1 MNIQVRVLT
10 AQARQQLAALQKQLG
25 GLNFGSA
32 AAGAGAFGNALSTSR
47 LDRFGSQ
54 MQWLGRQIEYNFT
67 VPLAIAG
74 GAATKFSLDNEA
86 ALTRVKKVYGDGTQS
101 ASEMNNEI
109 KSLQKA
115 FVALSNQFGINQAD
129 TINIAADW
137 AAAGASGLALAKS
150 VQLTMKTMVLG
161 ELEAS
166 DATKSLIAIQAQYGL
181 SIKELADAID
191 ILNMVE
197 NQTGISMS
205 GLIDGFVRAAGVA
218 RSSGVGVRE
227 LAADLAALVPATGSA
242 ANAGNAL
249 KTIFSRIISPTKQTS
264 EVLGLMG
271 VNTRALAWESAN
283 GQQKLI
289 MMAQAFDKLSD
300 SQKGVVSSIIASRY
314 QVNRFEVLMKEL
326 LSTNGYYA
334 KALSSTSDMTK
345 VYAQSQKELNLVLT
359 SNPQRLKQIWVMLQN
374 ASADIIQPLIP
385 LILYLAMSIQRLVQW
400 FSNLNPALQKFILFG
415 FAMLAIIGPVVRYLG
430 AFQVLL
436 FEVGK
441 AVSFAMGPIAWLLN
455 AFRIIITIPIQAY
468 FAAVPLAL
476 RSMWIVMSA
485 TAMALPRLWAGAMIA
500 VQAVQTAATFAMTV
514 GWRGLM
520 VAIELLT
527 VSGFARVRTAMIAG
541 YAAMRGSLIAFAAF
555 WTATWRFMTMNP
567 ILFVSGLFTRILVF
581 MRGIIPAI
589 RIAATAIGVAM
600 TGPVGAVIVGLVV
613 LVALFWK
620 QIKQVFTNVINW
632 FRSSSGSMGQA
643 FAPFAKAAE
652 AVRNITIKAFN
663 ALPEGVRNALLAV
676 VRIVASAAEQIYKW
690 FQYINPW
697 ARHSPSLVDN
707 VTTGVAEIKNQ
718 FASLFSVGSAFAHA
732 GNDLEIFG
740 RAVRKVQDDLD
751 TSRYNDIRK
760 TLAAYAPEAMGS
772 FNSLIVELRALN
784 DELDNTKKQLDAQ
797 QAIVDN
803 WKQKLDDANNNLTY
817 QKDILDALKDTMDG
831 VQNKMDAING
841 LIELT
846 SGTQKALR
854 DAGAGS
860 EILKSYDDQLN
871 ALRDQKKGVQDQFS
885 AARKAYLDQKKLV
898 DDLTL
903 ARDKLQASYDME
915 NAKLGAIQDA
925 YDRIHQRIQDIT
937 GAISDFESAVNSLES
952 KKAKDPS
959 QVAQDFTAGANG
971 NFPDVGGSGSIGR
984 ENPGITDQSK
994 MIDDFTKGIADQ
1006 TKKMFGM
1013 FDFLE
1018 PIKKAWNKAWDWVK
1032 TTFGPLAS
1040 LIWNGLKS
1048 AFSNI
1053 PNPFAGID
1061 ANSWL
1066 DFFKGMFDTL
1076 KGWWDGLWRL
1086 IGPPLREI
1094 VKVIKDEFGKAM
1106 EAIGPQLRGFKDLLG
1121 PIGDLFKVLWDIL
1134 KPIAA
1139 IIGGALLLALNIL
1152 LNVLKNVLG
1161 PVIDFVVRIIT
1172 SFLQILRGLIEFVVG
1187 VFTGNWALAWQGIKD
1202 IFIGIWN
1209 AIWALIKDFG
1219 LLIWGVI
1226 KGVVEGIVGFF
1237 KWLWDELVGHS
1248 IIPDIINGIIGWFK
1262 SFKDWAMDIWN
1273 AWWDGLKTILGW
1285 VKDGFNAWWQGVI
1298 TLWNQYGKPLFD
1310 GIKNAFGVVGQF
1322 LSDKFNWVK
1331 NEWNIFMAGLKVLY
1345 DQYLAPLWDRFKSA
1359 LGSVKDTFQTAI
1371 NGIRTIWDGLKAAAS
1386 DPVNFVIGTVIN
1398 RGLIKGWNWLSDNVL
1413 GGKFHANTIPG
1424 YKSGGPVNGPGT
1436 DKSDSIWARLSRGEF
1451 VIPAN
1456 IVRAYGIR
1464 FFNSMIGKNG
1474 QTTRYPG
1481 DGSSG
1486 LAFAGG
1492 GFVGDIWDAF
1502 TNPGKILAN
1511 SISGLLGKVPGA
1523 GPFVNMAK
1531 SIPGIMI
1538 DKMIDRAK
1546 SLFNSEG
1553 PVGKA
1558 MVFLK
1563 EQIGRPY
1570 IWASAGPDGYD
1581 CSGIVSAIYNIMHD
1595 KNPYNHTF
1603 STMNQQAFFPQYG
1616 GGTSFY
1622 SAWTNPGERGIG
1634 GSSVGHTMG
1643 VLGGA
1648 GFQSTGGHGVDWVS
1662 ASNTRNFAHIGHY
1675 DNGGWL
1681 LPGRMGINTGWEPEP
1696 VFNARQ
1702 WSKIDAV
1709 LRARVF
1715 QMDQN
1720 GAVVPGGGYN
1730 HTEIHFHGDLS
1741 FPNVRDS
1748 KDADEFIKNLESL
1761 VRGV

>member
-1 MNIQVRVLT
+1 M
-10 AQARQQLAALQKQLG
+10 AQQAQRQLALLQKQLG
-25 GLNFGSA
+25 GLNFAGA
-32 AAGAGAFGNALSTSR
+32 AAGAGAFGSALSGSR

-74 GAATKFSLDNEA
+74 GAAAKFALDNEA
-86 ALTRVKKVYGDGTQS
+86 ALTRVKKVYGDGTQT
-101 ASEMNNEI
+101 AQEMNNEI

-129 TINIAADW
+129 AINIAADW

-161 ELEAS
+161 ELEAA

-271 VNTRALAWESAN
+271 INTHNLAWESAN
-283 GQQKLI
+283 GQQKLLL
-289 MMAQAFDKLSD
+289 MAHAFDKLSD
-300 SQKGVVSSIIASRY
+300 SQKGLVSSIIASRY

-334 KALSSTSDMTK
+334 KALNSTADMTK
-345 VYAQSQKELNLVLT
+345 VYAQAQKELNLVLT

-374 ASADIIQPLIP
+374 ASADIVQPLIP

-415 FAMLAIIGPVVRYLG
+415 FAILAIVGPVVRYIG

-436 FEVGK
+436 FELGK
-441 AVSFAMGPIAWLLN
+441 GVAFAMGPIAWLLN
-455 AFRIIITIPIQAY
+455 AFRILITIPIQAY

-476 RSMWIVMSA
+476 RGMWVAMVA
-485 TAMALPRLWAGAMIA
+485 TATALPRIWAGAMVA

-514 GWRGLM
+514 GWRGMM

-527 VSGFARVRTAMIAG
+527 VSGFARIRGAMIAG
-541 YAAMRGSLIAFAAF
+541 YASVRASLIAFSAF
-555 WTATWRFMTMNP
+555 WIATWRFMMLAP
-567 ILFVSGLFTRILVF
+567 VLFTSGLFTRILVF

-589 RIAATAIGVAM
+589 RIAATAIGAAM

-613 LVALFWK
+613 LIALFWK
-620 QIKQVFTNVINW
+620 QIKQVFTNVVSW
-632 FRSSSGSMGQA
+632 FRSSAGNMGAA
-643 FAPFAKAAE
+643 FTPFARAAE

-676 VRIVASAAEQIYKW
+676 VRIVASAAEQVYKW

-707 VTTGVAEIKNQ
+707 VTTGVAAIRNQ
-718 FASLFSVGSAFAHA
+718 FASLFSVNSAFARA
-732 GNDLEIFG
+732 GSDLVIFG
-740 RAVRKVQDDLD
+740 RAVQKVQDVLD

-760 TLAAYAPEAMGS
+760 TLASYAPEAMGA
-772 FNSLIVELRALN
+772 FNRLIGELRSLN
-784 DELDNTKKQLDAQ
+784 VELDNTKKQLDAQ
-797 QAIVDN
+797 EAVVDA

-817 QKDILDALKDTMDG
+817 QKDILDSLKDTMDG
-831 VQNKMDAING
+831 VEDKMDAING

-860 EILKSYDDQLN
+860 EILKTYDDQLN
-871 ALRDQKKGVQDQFS
+871 ALNDQKKGVQDQFN
-885 AARKAYLDQKKLV
+885 AAKSAYLNQKKLV

-903 ARDKLQASYDME
+903 ARDRLQASYDME
-915 NAKLGAIQDA
+915 NAKLQAINDA
-925 YDRIHQRIQDIT
+925 YDKIHQRIQDIT
-937 GAISDFESAVNSLES
+937 SAISDFESAVNSLEA
-952 KKAKDPS
+952 KKGKEPS
-959 QVAQDFTAGANG
+959 QVAQDFAAAAGG
-971 NFPDVGGSGSIGR
+971 NFPDVGGSGIIGR
-984 ENPGITDQSK
+984 ENPEITDQSK

-1032 TTFGPLAS
+1032 STFGPLAS
-1040 LIWNGLKS
+1040 LIWDGLKS

-1061 ANSWL
+1061 GSSWL
-1066 DFFKGMFDTL
+1066 DFFKDIFDTL
-1076 KGWWDGLWRL
+1076 KGWWDGLWKL
-1086 IGPPLREI
+1086 IGPPLRDI

-1106 EAIGPQLRGFKDLLG
+1106 EAIGPQLRGFKDLIG
-1121 PIGDLFKVLWDIL
+1121 PIGDMFKVIWDIL

-1139 IIGGALLLALNIL
+1139 VIGGVLLLAIRIL
-1152 LNVLKNVLG
+1152 LDVLKNSLG
-1161 PVIDFVVRIIT
+1161 PIFSWIVDVIKSV
-1172 SFLQILRGLIEFVVG
+1172 LQILRGLIEFIVG
-1187 VFTGNWALAWQGIKD
+1187 VFTGNWSLAWQGIQD
-1202 IFIGIWN
+1202 VLIGTWNIIWSTIKN
-1209 AIWALIKDFG
+1209 AG
-1219 LLIWGVI
+1219 LLIWGIV
-1226 KGVVEGIVGFF
+1226 KGIVEGVVGFF

-1248 IIPDIINGIIGWFK
+1248 IIPDMINGIWDWLKKLGQY
-1262 SFKDWAMDIWN
+1262 FKDAWDGIWQAVSGFLQKIKDGWN
-1273 AWWDGLKTILGW
+1273 AWWAYLRDKYNEIGGKLWQTI
-1285 VKDGFNAWWQGVI
+1285 KDAWQGVVN
-1298 TLWNQYGKPLFD
+1298 W
-1310 GIKNAFGVVGQF
+1310 IKEKA
-1322 LSDKFNWVK
+1322 DWVK
-1331 NEWNIFMAGLKVLY
+1331 EQWNYFMLGLKALY
-1345 DQYLAPLWDRFKSA
+1345 DQYLAPLWDRFKGA
-1359 LGSVKDTFQTAI
+1359 LTSVKDTFQTAI
-1371 NGIRTIWDGLKAAAS
+1371 NGIRSIWDGLKAAAS

-1424 YKSGGPVNGPGT
+1424 YKTGGPVNGPGT

-1456 IVRAYGIR
+1456 IVRAYGVR
-1464 FFNSMIGKNG
+1464 FFNSMIGKSG
-1474 QTTRYPG
+1474 PQSPYPG
-1481 DGSSG
+1481 DGSAG

-1492 GFVGDIWDAF
+1492 GPVGDIWDAF
-1502 TNPGKILAN
+1502 TNPGKILSS
-1511 SISGLLGKVPGA
+1511 SISGLLDKVPGA

-1531 SIPGIMI
+1531 SIPGVMI
-1538 DKMIDRAK
+1538 DKMVDRAK
-1546 SLFNSEG
+1546 SLFASEG

-1558 MVFLK
+1558 AVFLK
-1563 EQIGRPY
+1563 QQIGKPY
-1570 IWASAGPDGYD
+1570 IWASAGPNGYD
-1581 CSGIVSAIYNIMHD
+1581 CSGIVSAIWNIMHN
-1595 KNPYNHTF
+1595 KNPYSHTF
-1603 STMNQQAFFPQYG
+1603 STMNQQPFFPKPG
-1616 GGTSFY
+1616 GGTPFY

-1634 GSSVGHTMG
+1634 GSSVGHTMA
-1643 VLGGA
+1643 VLGGV

-1675 DNGGWL
+1675 DSGGWL
-1681 LPGRMGINTGWEPEP
+1681 MPGALGANLSREPEP
-1696 VFNARQ
+1696 VFSARQ

-1709 LRARVF
+1709 LRSRVF
-1715 QMDQN
+1715 NMDQN
-1720 GAVVPGGGYN
+1720 GRSLPGGGYV

-1741 FPNVRDS
+1741 FPSVKS
-1748 KDADEFIKNLESL
+1748 GSDAEEFIRNLEAL
-1761 VRGV
+1761 VRGGV